1 MLIPEQDVVEVHES
15 LSRSIQALNDIVF
28 DTGRVPGP
36 GSRAFVLTE
45 TQKNLLK
52 DNKLNSVTRLLN
64 VPQHKLAQNNVLK
77 HARTAALNVLSPE
90 EKQLVKLL
98 GDALEGRELRN
109 IQQHK
114 RPDTA
119 TALERTS
126 ITTNMPLGLY
136 RILEVGSEREP
147 NAPEVDLRLFAPKGT
162 YVSVGQMRQD
172 LVVMRKE
179 LEELEERLEAK
190 DEGK

>member
-1 MLIPEQDVVEVHES
+1 
-15 LSRSIQALNDIVF
+15 LSIL
-28 DTGRVPGP
+28 T
-36 GSRAFVLTE
+36 VL
-45 TQKNLLK
+45 
-52 DNKLNSVTRLLN
+52 VTRLLN
-64 VPQHKLAQNNVLK
+64 VSWHKLLKNNVLK
-77 HARTAALNVLSPE
+77 RARTAALNILSPE

-126 ITTNMPLGLY
+126 ITTDMPLGLY
-136 RILEVGSEREP
+136 RILEGLLASDPRRLKVGSEREP

-179 LEELEERLEAK
+179 LEELEERLAEEKA
-190 DEGK
+190 E